1 MLEHYFR
8 RPVTAD
14 RIRALWLGPQIE
26 RYVGWLEA
34 RRASSASVL
43 RHVSTLRHFNQFVC
57 ARGVTS
63 CEQLP
68 AHVQPF
74 VDEWMR
80 AKARSS
86 LSTAARGAVL
96 ANAQV
101 PVEQLLE
108 LTVPG
113 FARVRHRAG
122 TPFVASVPGFFPFL
136 RAERGLRPATCDGH
150 AVELRK
156 FEAFLQ
162 QRALGLS
169 DLSPSLLGNYVAERA
184 KSLVPT
190 SLHECTGA
198 LRIFLRYLHREN
210 IISADITRALPR
222 GRKYKQSSLP
232 RAIPWGDVQRLLD
245 GVDRRS
251 SLGKRDYAVLM
262 LLVSYGLRA
271 REVAALELDDLDWAH
286 SQLKVPVRK
295 GGHSSIYPLSASV
308 GEAIIDYL
316 RAGRPAVHDRHVFLL
331 CRSPFAPINY
341 YSISRLA
348 AQHIAA
354 AGIQVPR
361 LGSHTLRH
369 SCVQRLVESDVA
381 FKEIGGYVG
390 HRRAE
395 STLVYAKVALHRLRQ
410 LAIGDAEEAL

>member
-1 MLEHYFR
+1 
-8 RPVTAD
+8 
-14 RIRALWLGPQIE
+14 
-26 RYVGWLEA
+26 
-34 RRASSASVL
+34 
-43 RHVSTLRHFNQFVC
+43 
-57 ARGVTS
+57 
-63 CEQLP
+63 
-68 AHVQPF
+68 
-74 VDEWMR
+74 MR
-80 AKARSS
+80 AKAPSS
-86 LSTAARGAVL
+86 LSKAARGTVL

-108 LTVPG
+108 LIVPG
-113 FARVRHRAG
+113 FAWVRHRVA
-122 TPFVASVPGFFPFL
+122 TPFMASVPGFFPFL
-136 RAERGLRPATCDGH
+136 REERGLRPETCAGR

-169 DLSPSLLGNYVAERA
+169 DLSPSLLGSYVTERA

-190 SLHECTGA
+190 SLHDCTGA

-210 IISADITRALPR
+210 IIPADITRALPR

-232 RAIPWGDVQRLLD
+232 RGIPWADVQRVLD

-251 SLGKRDYAVLM
+251 AVGKRDYAVLM
-262 LLVSYGLRA
+262 LLASYGLRA

-286 SQLKVPVRK
+286 SQLKVPARK

-308 GEAIIDYL
+308 GEAIIEYL
-316 RAGRPAVHDRHVFLL
+316 RAGRPQVEDRHVFLT
-331 CRSPFAPINY
+331 CRTPFGPINHY
-341 YSISRLA
+341 GISYLA
-348 AQHIAA
+348 AQHIVA
-354 AGIQVPR
+354 AGIKVPR
-361 LGSHTLRH
+361 PGSHTLRH

-381 FKEIGGYVG
+381 FKAIGDYVG

>member
-14 RIRALWLGPQIE
+14 RIRGLWLGPQIE

-34 RRASSASVL
+34 RRASCASVL

-74 VDEWMR
+74 VDAWMR
-80 AKARSS
+80 AKAPSS
-86 LSTAARGAVL
+86 LSKAARGAVL

-113 FARVRHRAG
+113 FARVRHRVG
-122 TPFVASVPGFFPFL
+122 TPFIASVPGFFPFL
-136 RAERGLRPATCDGH
+136 RDERGLRPATCDGH

-156 FEAFLQ
+156 LEAFLQ

-210 IISADITRALPR
+210 IIPADITRALPR

-245 GVDRRS
+245 CVDRRS

-271 REVAALELDDLDWAH
+271 REVAALELDDLDWTH

-295 GGHSSIYPLSASV
+295 GGHSSIYPLSVSV

-316 RAGRPAVHDRHVFLL
+316 RAGRPAVSDRHVFLL
-331 CRSPFAPINY
+331 CRSPFAPINH

-348 AQHIAA
+348 AKHIAA

-361 LGSHTLRH
+361 PGSHTLRH

-381 FKEIGGYVG
+381 FKEIGDYVG

>member
-1 MLEHYFR
+1 MLERYFH

-43 RHVSTLRHFNQFVC
+43 RHVNTLRHFNQFVC

-63 CEQLP
+63 HAQLP

-74 VDEWMR
+74 IDQWMR
-80 AKARSS
+80 TKGPSCRTKAG
-86 LSTAARGAVL
+86 RGAVL

-108 LTVPG
+108 LAVPG
-113 FARVRHRAG
+113 FARVRQRVA
-122 TPFVASVPGFFPFL
+122 TPFVASVPGFFAFL
-136 RAERGLRPATCDGH
+136 RDEKGLRPATCDGY

-162 QRALGLS
+162 QGALGLS
-169 DLSPSLLGNYVAERA
+169 DLSPSLLGSYVIDRA

-198 LRIFLRYLHREN
+198 LRVFLRYLHREN
-210 IISADITRALPR
+210 IIPADITRALPR

-232 RAIPWGDVQRLLD
+232 RAIPWPDVQRVLD

-251 SLGKRDYAVLM
+251 SVGKRDYALLM
-262 LLVSYGLRA
+262 LLASYGLRA

-286 SQLKVPVRK
+286 SQLKVPARK

-316 RAGRPAVHDRHVFLL
+316 RAGRPAVDDRRVFLI
-331 CRSPFAPINY
+331 CRTPFGPIAHH
-341 YSISRLA
+341 SISRLA
-348 AQHIAA
+348 AQHLVA
-354 AGIQVPR
+354 AGIKVPR
-361 LGSHTLRH
+361 PGSHTLRH

-381 FKEIGGYVG
+381 FKAIGDYVG
-390 HRRAE
+390 HSRAE

>member
-1 MLEHYFR
+1 MLERYFR
-8 RPVTAD
+8 RPVTVD
-14 RIRALWLGPQIE
+14 RIRALWLGPQID
-26 RYVGWLEA
+26 RYVDWLEA
-34 RRASSASVL
+34 RHASSDSVVL
-43 RHVSTLRHFNQFVC
+43 HVSTLRHFNDFVC
-57 ARGVTS
+57 ARGATAHQ
-63 CEQLP
+63 ELP
-68 AHVQPF
+68 RHVQPF

-80 AKARSS
+80 THGSNCRGSAGRGSVLSGAR
-86 LSTAARGAVL
+86 
-96 ANAQV
+96 V
-101 PVEQLLE
+101 PVEQFLE

-113 FARVRHRAG
+113 FARVRYRVA
-122 TPFVASVPGFFPFL
+122 TPFMASVPGFFTFL
-136 RAERGLRPATCDGH
+136 RDERGLRPGTCDGH

-162 QRALGLS
+162 QGAVGLS
-169 DLSPSLLGNYVAERA
+169 DLSPSLLGRYVAERA

-190 SLHECTGA
+190 SLHDCTGA
-198 LRIFLRYLHREN
+198 LRVFLRYLHREN
-210 IISADITRALPR
+210 IIPADITRALPR

-232 RAIPWGDVQRLLD
+232 RAIPWADVQRVLD

-251 SLGKRDYAVLM
+251 SVGKRDYAILM
-262 LLVSYGLRA
+262 LLASYGLRA

-286 SQLKVPVRK
+286 SQLKVPARK

-316 RAGRPAVHDRHVFLL
+316 RAGRPAVDDRHVFLN
-331 CRSPFAPINY
+331 CRTPFGPINH

-348 AQHIAA
+348 AQHIVA
-354 AGIQVPR
+354 AGIKVPR
-361 LGSHTLRH
+361 PGSHTLRH

-381 FKEIGGYVG
+381 FKAIGDYVG

>member
-57 ARGVTS
+57 ARGVTL

-74 VDEWMR
+74 IDEWMR
-80 AKARSS
+80 AKAPSR
-86 LSTAARGAVL
+86 LSKTARGTVL

-108 LTVPG
+108 LAVPG
-113 FARVRHRAG
+113 FARVRHRVA
-122 TPFVASVPGFFPFL
+122 TPFMASVPSFFPFL
-136 RAERGLRPATCDGH
+136 RDERGLRPETCAGH

-162 QRALGLS
+162 RSAVGLP
-169 DLSPSLLGNYVAERA
+169 DLSPSLLGSYVAERA
-184 KSLVPT
+184 KSLLLT
-190 SLHECTGA
+190 SLHDCTGA
-198 LRIFLRYLHREN
+198 LRVFLRYLHREN
-210 IISADITRALPR
+210 IIPADITRALPR

-232 RAIPWGDVQRLLD
+232 RGIPWTDVQRVLS
-245 GVDRRS
+245 GIDRRS
-251 SLGKRDYAVLM
+251 GVGKRDYAVLM
-262 LLVSYGLRA
+262 LLASYGLRA
-271 REVAALELDDLDWAH
+271 REVAALALDDLEWAH
-286 SQLKVPVRK
+286 SQLKVPARK
-295 GGHSSIYPLSASV
+295 GGHSSIYPLSANV
-308 GEAIIDYL
+308 GEAIIEYL
-316 RAGRPAVHDRHVFLL
+316 RGGRPQVEDRHVFLT
-331 CRSPFAPINY
+331 CRSPFGPINHY
-341 YSISRLA
+341 GISYLA
-348 AQHIAA
+348 AQHIVA
-354 AGIQVPR
+354 AGIEVPR
-361 LGSHTLRH
+361 PGSHTLRH

-381 FKEIGGYVG
+381 FKAIGDYVG